1 MESVTLNARRP
12 ERHRSLCSTPSGI
25 MESVTITPSS
35 SGFSSV
41 RAQRL
46 PASWNRSR
54 RNRERKAGTGQ
65 CSTPSGIMESVTVNL
80 RHRRRA
86 AYRAQRLPASWNRS
100 QPACN
105 SLHQQGSQQVFS
117 SWLPLTCCLTGQFWQ
132 TRPQNLPQT
141 PRTSRFALLFMDIH
155 TCQRAVTRKI
165 LLASGQFNYFASKH
179 PEVLESQVAGI
190 LHNRMRR
197 RSIRP
202 VHLL

>member
-1 MESVTLNARRP
+1 
-12 ERHRSLCSTPSGI
+12 
-25 MESVTITPSS
+25 
-35 SGFSSV
+35 
-41 RAQRL
+41 
-46 PASWNRSR
+46 
-54 RNRERKAGTGQ
+54 
-65 CSTPSGIMESVTVNL
+65 
-80 RHRRRA
+80 
-86 AYRAQRLPASWNRS
+86 
-100 QPACN
+100 
-105 SLHQQGSQQVFS
+105 VFS